1 VSPSPAR
8 LLQTSVFQDM
18 TFVHFPGDRADSG
31 DRRFRAIFDA
41 AAIGIAL
48 IDLTGRIAESNP
60 ALQQLLGYTA
70 EELHDKTFVELTF
83 PEDLGDDP
91 ALIGAIFAGLRDS
104 RTLEKRYVRK
114 DGSIIWARVAA
125 SVVRHADGSP
135 QHGIAMV
142 VDITGRKALEEQLLQ
157 SQKLEAIAR
166 LAGGVAHDFNN
177 LLTVIRGYSEFILS
191 KVGPDDP
198 LRGDAEEIQ
207 HAAGRATLL
216 TRQLVAFSRKQ
227 SAHPQTVDVNSVVR
241 SVEKLLCRLIGEDVA
256 LTVRTTDEA
265 CAVRVDPGHL
275 EQVLMNLAL
284 NARDAMPEG
293 GSLMIETGEEFVTT
307 AANMMTSGSIRRHV
321 RISMLDTGAGIPEDI
336 RGRIFEPFFTTKTP
350 AKGTGLGLS
359 MVYGIVSQA
368 GGLVRV
374 RSEPGHGT
382 AVDVLFPCAG
392 DLIPSDVPVTP
403 TPIPTGTET
412 ILLAEDDGAVRRLA
426 TRTLTNL
433 GYHMLVA
440 ESGEKAIELARAYP
454 ERIHAVIS
462 DVVMPG
468 MSGPSLVSRLEASRP
483 DIRVLYVSG
492 YTDERMEE
500 HGVFEE
506 GLSFL
511 RKPFTPEEIARALR
525 AVLD

>member
-1 VSPSPAR
+1 
-8 LLQTSVFQDM
+8 M

-216 TRQLVAFSRKQ
+216 TRQLV
-227 SAHPQTVDVNSVVR
+227 
-241 SVEKLLCRLIGEDVA
+241 
-256 LTVRTTDEA
+256 
-265 CAVRVDPGHL
+265 
-275 EQVLMNLAL
+275 
-284 NARDAMPEG
+284 
-293 GSLMIETGEEFVTT
+293 
-307 AANMMTSGSIRRHV
+307 
-321 RISMLDTGAGIPEDI
+321 
-336 RGRIFEPFFTTKTP
+336 
-350 AKGTGLGLS
+350 
-359 MVYGIVSQA
+359 
-368 GGLVRV
+368 
-374 RSEPGHGT
+374 
-382 AVDVLFPCAG
+382 
-392 DLIPSDVPVTP
+392 
-403 TPIPTGTET
+403 
-412 ILLAEDDGAVRRLA
+412 
-426 TRTLTNL
+426 
-433 GYHMLVA
+433 
-440 ESGEKAIELARAYP
+440 
-454 ERIHAVIS
+454 
-462 DVVMPG
+462 
-468 MSGPSLVSRLEASRP
+468 
-483 DIRVLYVSG
+483 
-492 YTDERMEE
+492 
-500 HGVFEE
+500 
-506 GLSFL
+506 
-511 RKPFTPEEIARALR
+511 
-525 AVLD
+525 